1 LTDIGKSIS
10 NLHPGLIYLV
20 VGIAPLNRTFRVR
33 YPPAFAMGL
42 AGSLLAMNRAGSF
55 PEIDR
60 SQAHYAV
67 RTPKEETELTF
78 FLACLFP
85 RIMMFFLGLLLAW
98 FVYA

>member
-1 LTDIGKSIS
+1 
-10 NLHPGLIYLV
+10 
-20 VGIAPLNRTFRVR
+20 
-33 YPPAFAMGL
+33 MGL

-85 RIMMFFLGLLLAW
+85 RIMIPGVVACLVCLCLAA
-98 FVYA
+98 VRSK